1 MKWRD
6 GYFPSY
12 RRRKILLRRWQ
23 RRFSSCHLISGVN
36 YSPINRRALM
46 FVAVLV
52 IVSPLFGVVGSELVG
67 YHEPLDLAAEMLG
80 LEEWSLPEWT
90 PFTDYTVPGLP
101 DTIGYIVAGFIGV
114 GVILAIGVL
123 LARLTAQ
130 QK

>member
-1 MKWRD
+1 MGMADSLELFKE
-6 GYFPSY
+6 
-12 RRRKILLRRWQ
+12 
-23 RRFSSCHLISGVN
+23 H
-36 YSPINRRALM
+36 RRALM